1 MRRPSS
7 PVVQPQVWHWRTS
20 RKENDMPLD
29 LDKWNPFRFLRSHA
43 HTSASGGAGASRTGQ
58 QVARQNGPQT
68 GTQTGDGAP
77 TEVTAAPVSRAAASW
92 PLPDP
97 IHLFAELI
105 RDPFGGRG
113 PLGSWF
119 GDFSASEFQP
129 RIDVTD
135 EGDALRIVAELPGMT
150 RDDVELEVMDDMLI
164 VSGEKR
170 FESSGEEQ
178 GCYRVERSFGHFQR
192 AVPLPAGVDLDRA
205 EARFENGVL
214 TLRVPK
220 VAGEPAAKRRIEI
233 K

>member
-1 MRRPSS
+1 
-7 PVVQPQVWHWRTS
+7 
-20 RKENDMPLD
+20 MPLD
-29 LDKWNPFRFLRSHA
+29 LDKWNPFRFLRSHSA
-43 HTSASGGAGASRTGQ
+43 QKSASDRAGAPRTSPQ
-58 QVARQNGPQT
+58 SARQNGQQT
-68 GTQTGDGAP
+68 GGTQTGNAVP
-77 TEVTAAPVSRAAASW
+77 MAAAAAPALAPAGW

-135 EGDALRIVAELPGMT
+135 DGDALRIVAELPGMT
-150 RDDVELEVMDDMLI
+150 RDDVELEVIEDMLI
-164 VSGEKR
+164 ISGDKR
-170 FESSGEEQ
+170 FESTSEEQ

-192 AVPLPAGVDLDRA
+192 AVPLPAGIDLDRA

-220 VAGEPAAKRRIEI
+220 ATGEPAARRRIEI

>member
-1 MRRPSS
+1 MA
-7 PVVQPQVWHWRTS
+7 
-20 RKENDMPLD
+20 LD

-43 HTSASGGAGASRTGQ
+43 QKGASGRADAPRTGQ
-58 QVARQNGPQT
+58 QGAQQNAQQT
-68 GTQTGDGAP
+68 GTQTGNGAP
-77 TEVTAAPVSRAAASW
+77 MEFGAAPVSLATASW

-97 IHLFAELI
+97 IHLLTELI

-135 EGDALRIVAELPGMT
+135 EGDALRVVAELPGMN
-150 RDDVELEVMDDMLI
+150 RDDVELEVIDDMLI
-164 VSGEKR
+164 VSGDKR
-170 FESSGEEQ
+170 FESTREEQ

-192 AVPLPAGVDLDRA
+192 AVPLPAGIDLDRA

-214 TLRVPK
+214 TVRVPK
-220 VAGEPAAKRRIEI
+220 AAGEPAAKRRIEI

>member
-1 MRRPSS
+1 
-7 PVVQPQVWHWRTS
+7 
-20 RKENDMPLD
+20 MPLD
-29 LDKWNPFRFLRSHA
+29 LEKWNPFRFLRSHPA
-43 HTSASGGAGASRTGQ
+43 QKSASAEAAGSPARQ
-58 QVARQNGPQT
+58 QSARQNGQQT
-68 GTQTGDGAP
+68 GGTQTGNGAP
-77 TEVTAAPVSRAAASW
+77 MVAAAAPVALGPASW

-97 IHLFAELI
+97 IHLLTELI

-119 GDFSASEFQP
+119 GDFSASEFRP

-150 RDDVELEVMDDMLI
+150 RDDVELEVMEDMLI
-164 VSGEKR
+164 ISGEKR
-170 FESSGEEQ
+170 FESTSEEQ

-192 AVPLPAGVDLDRA
+192 AVPLPTGVDLDRA

-220 VAGEPAAKRRIEI
+220 AAGEPAAKRRIEI

>member
-1 MRRPSS
+1 ML
-7 PVVQPQVWHWRTS
+7 
-20 RKENDMPLD
+20 LD
-29 LDKWNPFRFLRSHA
+29 LDKWNPFRFLRSHPA
-43 HTSASGGAGASRTGQ
+43 QKNASNQPGAPRINQES
-58 QVARQNGPQT
+58 ARQNGQQT
-68 GTQTGDGAP
+68 GGTQTGNGAP
-77 TEVTAAPVSRAAASW
+77 VAAAAAPVSLAPASW
-92 PLPDP
+92 PVPDP

-135 EGDALRIVAELPGMT
+135 EGDALRIVVELPGMT
-150 RDDVELEVMDDMLI
+150 RDDVELEVIEDMLI
-164 VSGEKR
+164 ISGDKR
-170 FESSGEEQ
+170 FESTSEEQ

-192 AVPLPAGVDLDRA
+192 AVPLPAGIDLDRA

-220 VAGEPAAKRRIEI
+220 AAEEPAAKRRIEI

>member
-1 MRRPSS
+1 
-7 PVVQPQVWHWRTS
+7 
-20 RKENDMPLD
+20 MPLD
-29 LDKWNPFRFLRSHA
+29 LDKWNPFRFLRSHP
-43 HTSASGGAGASRTGQ
+43 TQKGASGGADAPRTSQ
-58 QVARQNGPQT
+58 QGTRQNGQQT
-68 GTQTGDGAP
+68 GSTQTDNGAP
-77 TEVTAAPVSRAAASW
+77 MAAAAARVSLAPASW
-92 PLPDP
+92 PLHDP

-113 PLGSWF
+113 PLGTWF

-150 RDDVELEVMDDMLI
+150 RDDVELEVIDEMLI
-164 VSGEKR
+164 VSGDKR
-170 FESSGEEQ
+170 FESTSEEQ

-192 AVPLPAGVDLDRA
+192 AVPLPAGIDLDRA

-220 VAGEPAAKRRIEI
+220 AAGESSAKRRIEI

>member
-1 MRRPSS
+1 ML
-7 PVVQPQVWHWRTS
+7 
-20 RKENDMPLD
+20 LD
-29 LDKWNPFRFLRSHA
+29 LDKWNPFRFSRSHA
-43 HTSASGGAGASRTGQ
+43 AQKTALTDAGAARTGQ
-58 QVARQNGPQT
+58 QSAQQNGQQT
-68 GTQTGDGAP
+68 GGTQTGNGKPMAAA
-77 TEVTAAPVSRAAASW
+77 AAPVSRAPTSW
-92 PLPDP
+92 QLPDP

-150 RDDVELEVMDDMLI
+150 RDDVELEVMEDMLI
-164 VSGEKR
+164 ISGDKR
-170 FESSGEEQ
+170 FESTSEEQ

-192 AVPLPAGVDLDRA
+192 AVPLPTGIDLERA

-220 VAGEPAAKRRIEI
+220 AVGQPAAKRRIEI

>member
-1 MRRPSS
+1 
-7 PVVQPQVWHWRTS
+7 
-20 RKENDMPLD
+20 MPLD
-29 LDKWNPFRFLRSHA
+29 LDKWNPFRFLRSHSA
-43 HTSASGGAGASRTGQ
+43 QKSASDRAGAPRTSPQ
-58 QVARQNGPQT
+58 SARQNGQQT
-68 GTQTGDGAP
+68 GGTQTGNAVP
-77 TEVTAAPVSRAAASW
+77 MAAAAAPALAPASW

-135 EGDALRIVAELPGMT
+135 DGDALRIVAELPGMT
-150 RDDVELEVMDDMLI
+150 RDDVELEVIEDMLI
-164 VSGEKR
+164 ISGDKR
-170 FESSGEEQ
+170 FESTSEEQ

-192 AVPLPAGVDLDRA
+192 AVPLPAGIDLDRA

-220 VAGEPAAKRRIEI
+220 ATGEPAARRRIEI

>member
-1 MRRPSS
+1 MA
-7 PVVQPQVWHWRTS
+7 
-20 RKENDMPLD
+20 LD

-43 HTSASGGAGASRTGQ
+43 QKGASGRADAPRTGQ
-58 QVARQNGPQT
+58 QGAQQNAQQT
-68 GTQTGDGAP
+68 GTQTGNGAP
-77 TEVTAAPVSRAAASW
+77 MEFGAAPVSLATASW

-97 IHLFAELI
+97 IHLLTELI

-135 EGDALRIVAELPGMT
+135 EGDALRVVAELPGMN
-150 RDDVELEVMDDMLI
+150 RDDVELEVIDDMLI
-164 VSGEKR
+164 VSGDKR
-170 FESSGEEQ
+170 FESTREEQ

-192 AVPLPAGVDLDRA
+192 AVPLPAGIDLDRA

-220 VAGEPAAKRRIEI
+220 SAGEPAAKRRIEI

>member
-1 MRRPSS
+1 M
-7 PVVQPQVWHWRTS
+7 H
-20 RKENDMPLD
+20 LD
-29 LDKWNPFRFLRSHA
+29 LDKWNPFRFLRSHPA
-43 HTSASGGAGASRTGQ
+43 QQSASGSAGAPHTSEQSARPNAQQTG
-58 QVARQNGPQT
+58 
-68 GTQTGDGAP
+68 GTQTGNGAP
-77 TEVTAAPVSRAAASW
+77 AAAAAAQVALAPASW

-97 IHLFAELI
+97 IHLLAELI

-135 EGDALRIVAELPGMT
+135 EGDALRVVAELPGMT
-150 RDDVELEVMDDMLI
+150 RDDVELEVVEDMLI
-164 VSGEKR
+164 ISGEKR
-170 FESSGEEQ
+170 LESTSEEQ

-220 VAGEPAAKRRIEI
+220 AAGEPEAKRRIEI

>member
-1 MRRPSS
+1 
-7 PVVQPQVWHWRTS
+7 
-20 RKENDMPLD
+20 MPLD
-29 LDKWNPFRFLRSHA
+29 LEKWNPFRFLRSHP
-43 HTSASGGAGASRTGQ
+43 SQKNESSQAGAPRTGQ
-58 QVARQNGPQT
+58 QSAQQNGQQT
-68 GTQTGDGAP
+68 GATQPGNGVPVAAA
-77 TEVTAAPVSRAAASW
+77 AAPVSLAPASW

-97 IHLFAELI
+97 IHLFAQLI

-135 EGDALRIVAELPGMT
+135 EGAALRIVAELPGMT
-150 RDDVELEVMDDMLI
+150 RDDVELEVVEDMLI
-164 VSGEKR
+164 ISGDKR
-170 FESSGEEQ
+170 FESTSEEQ

-192 AVPLPAGVDLDRA
+192 AVPLPAGIDLDRA
-205 EARFENGVL
+205 EARFDNGVL

-220 VAGEPAAKRRIEI
+220 ASGEPAAKRRIEI

>member
-1 MRRPSS
+1 
-7 PVVQPQVWHWRTS
+7 
-20 RKENDMPLD
+20 MPLD
-29 LDKWNPFRFLRSHA
+29 LDKWNPFRFLRSRPA
-43 HTSASGGAGASRTGQ
+43 QKNASGHAGAPCTSQ
-58 QVARQNGPQT
+58 QSAQQNGQT
-68 GTQTGDGAP
+68 GGTQTGNGPPMA
-77 TEVTAAPVSRAAASW
+77 TAAAPVALAPASW

-129 RIDVTD
+129 RIDVAD

-150 RDDVELEVMDDMLI
+150 RDDVELEVIEDMLI
-164 VSGEKR
+164 ISGEKR
-170 FESSGEEQ
+170 FESTSEEQ

-220 VAGEPAAKRRIEI
+220 AAGEPAAKRRIEI

>member
-1 MRRPSS
+1 
-7 PVVQPQVWHWRTS
+7 
-20 RKENDMPLD
+20 MPLD
-29 LDKWNPFRFLRSHA
+29 LDKWNPFRFLRLHPA
-43 HTSASGGAGASRTGQ
+43 QKSASGGADAPRTSQQGALQDGQ
-58 QVARQNGPQT
+58 QT
-68 GTQTGDGAP
+68 SSTQTDNGAP
-77 TEVTAAPVSRAAASW
+77 MAAAAARVSLAPASW

-97 IHLFAELI
+97 IHLFAQLI

-150 RDDVELEVMDDMLI
+150 RDDVELEVIDDMLI

-170 FESSGEEQ
+170 FESTSEEK

-192 AVPLPAGVDLDRA
+192 AVPLPAGIDLDRA

-220 VAGEPAAKRRIEI
+220 AAGESSAKRRIEI

>member
-1 MRRPSS
+1 
-7 PVVQPQVWHWRTS
+7 
-20 RKENDMPLD
+20 MPLD
-29 LDKWNPFRFLRSHA
+29 LDKWNPFQFLRSHPA
-43 HTSASGGAGASRTGQ
+43 QKSASGGADAPRTSQ
-58 QVARQNGPQT
+58 QGARQNGQQT
-68 GTQTGDGAP
+68 GSTQTDNGGPMAAAAARVSLAP
-77 TEVTAAPVSRAAASW
+77 ASW

-113 PLGSWF
+113 PLGTWF

-150 RDDVELEVMDDMLI
+150 RDDVELEVIDDMLM
-164 VSGEKR
+164 VSGDKR
-170 FESSGEEQ
+170 FESTSEEQ

-192 AVPLPAGVDLDRA
+192 AVPLPAGIDLDQA

-220 VAGEPAAKRRIEI
+220 AAGESSAKRRIEI

>member
-1 MRRPSS
+1 M
-7 PVVQPQVWHWRTS
+7 
-20 RKENDMPLD
+20 
-29 LDKWNPFRFLRSHA
+29 A
-43 HTSASGGAGASRTGQ
+43 AA
-58 QVARQNGPQT
+58 
-68 GTQTGDGAP
+68 
-77 TEVTAAPVSRAAASW
+77 AAPALAPASW

-135 EGDALRIVAELPGMT
+135 DGDALRIVAELPGMT
-150 RDDVELEVMDDMLI
+150 RDDVELEVIEDMLI
-164 VSGEKR
+164 ISGDKR
-170 FESSGEEQ
+170 FESTSEEQ

-192 AVPLPAGVDLDRA
+192 AVPLPAGIDLDRA

-220 VAGEPAAKRRIEI
+220 ATGEPAARRRIEI

>member
-1 MRRPSS
+1 M
-7 PVVQPQVWHWRTS
+7 
-20 RKENDMPLD
+20 
-29 LDKWNPFRFLRSHA
+29 A
-43 HTSASGGAGASRTGQ
+43 AA
-58 QVARQNGPQT
+58 
-68 GTQTGDGAP
+68 
-77 TEVTAAPVSRAAASW
+77 AAPVSLGPASW

-135 EGDALRIVAELPGMT
+135 EGDALRIVAELPGMS
-150 RDDVELEVMDDMLI
+150 RDDVELEVIEDMLI
-164 VSGEKR
+164 ISGDKR
-170 FESSGEEQ
+170 FETTSEEQ

-192 AVPLPAGVDLDRA
+192 AVPLPTGIDLDQA
-205 EARFENGVL
+205 EARFENGAL
-214 TLRVPK
+214 TLRLPK
-220 VAGEPAAKRRIEI
+220 AAGEPAATRRLEI

>member
-1 MRRPSS
+1 
-7 PVVQPQVWHWRTS
+7 
-20 RKENDMPLD
+20 MPLD
-29 LDKWNPFRFLRSHA
+29 LDKWNPFRFLRSN
-43 HTSASGGAGASRTGQ
+43 SAQRSAAGQAGADGTSQ
-58 QVARQNGPQT
+58 QGTPQNGQ
-68 GTQTGDGAP
+68 QTGDTQTANGTPMAAA
-77 TEVTAAPVSRAAASW
+77 AAPRSPLPANW

-97 IHLFAELI
+97 IHLLSELI

-113 PLGSWF
+113 PLGNWF
-119 GDFSASEFQP
+119 GDFSADQFQP

-150 RDDVELEVMDDMLI
+150 RDDVELEVIEDMLNI
-164 VSGEKR
+164 SGNKR
-170 FESSGEEQ
+170 FESTSEEQ

-192 AVPLPAGVDLDRA
+192 AVPLPAGIDLDRA

-220 VAGEPAAKRRIEI
+220 ATGEPAASRRIEI

>member
-1 MRRPSS
+1 MA
-7 PVVQPQVWHWRTS
+7 V
-20 RKENDMPLD
+20 D
-29 LDKWNPFRFLRSHA
+29 LDKWNPFRFLRSHVQKG
-43 HTSASGGAGASRTGQ
+43 ASDQAGAPRTGQ
-58 QVARQNGPQT
+58 QSTRQDAQQT
-68 GTQTGDGAP
+68 GTQTGDGTPMNVGAASASL
-77 TEVTAAPVSRAAASW
+77 AAPNW

-150 RDDVELEVMDDMLI
+150 RDDVELEVVDDMLI
-164 VSGEKR
+164 VSGDKR
-170 FESSGEEQ
+170 FESSSEEQ

-220 VAGEPAAKRRIEI
+220 AAGEPAPKRRIEI

>member
-1 MRRPSS
+1 
-7 PVVQPQVWHWRTS
+7 
-20 RKENDMPLD
+20 MPLD
-29 LDKWNPFRFLRSHA
+29 LDKWNPFRFLRSHSA
-43 HTSASGGAGASRTGQ
+43 QKSASDRAGAPRTSPQ
-58 QVARQNGPQT
+58 SARQNGQQT
-68 GTQTGDGAP
+68 GGTQTGNAVP
-77 TEVTAAPVSRAAASW
+77 MAAAAAPALAPASW

-150 RDDVELEVMDDMLI
+150 RDDVELEVIEDMLI
-164 VSGEKR
+164 ISGDKR
-170 FESSGEEQ
+170 FESTSEEQ

-220 VAGEPAAKRRIEI
+220 AAGEPAAKRRIEI

>member
-1 MRRPSS
+1 ML
-7 PVVQPQVWHWRTS
+7 
-20 RKENDMPLD
+20 LD
-29 LDKWNPFRFLRSHA
+29 LDKWNPFRFLRSHPGQE
-43 HTSASGGAGASRTGQ
+43 SASCHAGAPRTSQ
-58 QVARQNGPQT
+58 QGARQNGQQT
-68 GTQTGDGAP
+68 SGTKTDNGTPMAAA
-77 TEVTAAPVSRAAASW
+77 AAPVSLAPATW

-97 IHLFAELI
+97 IHLLAELI

-150 RDDVELEVMDDMLI
+150 RDDVELELIEDMLI
-164 VSGEKR
+164 ISGDKR
-170 FESSGEEQ
+170 FESTSEEQ

-192 AVPLPAGVDLDRA
+192 AVPLPAGIDLDRA
-205 EARFENGVL
+205 EAKFENGVL

-220 VAGEPAAKRRIEI
+220 AAGEPAAKRRIEI

>member
-1 MRRPSS
+1 MA
-7 PVVQPQVWHWRTS
+7 
-20 RKENDMPLD
+20 LD

-43 HTSASGGAGASRTGQ
+43 QKGASGRADAPRTGQ
-58 QVARQNGPQT
+58 QGAQRNAQQT
-68 GTQTGDGAP
+68 GTQTGNGAP
-77 TEVTAAPVSRAAASW
+77 MEFGAAPVSLATASW

-97 IHLFAELI
+97 IHLLTELI

-135 EGDALRIVAELPGMT
+135 EGDALRVVAELPGMN
-150 RDDVELEVMDDMLI
+150 RDDVELEVIDDMLI
-164 VSGEKR
+164 VSGDKR
-170 FESSGEEQ
+170 FESTREEQ

-192 AVPLPAGVDLDRA
+192 AVPLPAGIDLDRA

-220 VAGEPAAKRRIEI
+220 AAGEPAAKRRIEI

>member
-1 MRRPSS
+1 ML
-7 PVVQPQVWHWRTS
+7 
-20 RKENDMPLD
+20 LD
-29 LDKWNPFRFLRSHA
+29 LDKWNPFRFLRSHPA
-43 HTSASGGAGASRTGQ
+43 QKNASGQTGAPRINQES
-58 QVARQNGPQT
+58 VRQNGQQT
-68 GTQTGDGAP
+68 GGTQTGNGAP
-77 TEVTAAPVSRAAASW
+77 IAAAAAPVLAPASW

-135 EGDALRIVAELPGMT
+135 EGDALRIVVELPGMT
-150 RDDVELEVMDDMLI
+150 RDDVELEVIEDMLI
-164 VSGEKR
+164 ISGDKR
-170 FESSGEEQ
+170 FESTSEEQ

-192 AVPLPAGVDLDRA
+192 AVPLPAGIDLDRA
-205 EARFENGVL
+205 EARFENGML

-220 VAGEPAAKRRIEI
+220 AAGEPAAKRRIEI

>member
-1 MRRPSS
+1 
-7 PVVQPQVWHWRTS
+7 
-20 RKENDMPLD
+20 MPLD

-43 HTSASGGAGASRTGQ
+43 QKGASGPAGAPRTGQ
-58 QVARQNGPQT
+58 QGAQQNGQQT
-68 GTQTGDGAP
+68 GTQPGNGAP
-77 TEVTAAPVSRAAASW
+77 TAAATAPVSLAPASW

-105 RDPFGGRG
+105 RDPFGARG

-135 EGDALRIVAELPGMT
+135 ESDALRIVAELPGMT
-150 RDDVELEVMDDMLI
+150 RDDVELEVIDDMLI
-164 VSGEKR
+164 ISGDKR
-170 FESSGEEQ
+170 FESTTEEQ

-192 AVPLPAGVDLDRA
+192 AVPLPAGIDLDRT

-214 TLRVPK
+214 TLRLPK
-220 VAGEPAAKRRIEI
+220 AVGEPAAKRRIEI